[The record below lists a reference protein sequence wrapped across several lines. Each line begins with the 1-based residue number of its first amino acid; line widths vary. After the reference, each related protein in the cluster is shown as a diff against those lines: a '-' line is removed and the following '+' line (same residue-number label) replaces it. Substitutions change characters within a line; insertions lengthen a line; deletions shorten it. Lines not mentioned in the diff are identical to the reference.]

1 MALTKVINDLADLN
15 QSGSTNAL
23 KGCAGTTAQ
32 QPASNSTVDYL
43 IVGGGGAGG
52 EGSGGGGGGAGGIV
66 TGTNNPVY
74 HGTPTVI
81 TVGEGGIGSDNPA
94 VVVANGNDSGFN
106 GLRAIGG
113 GGGGSETAGYKDG
126 QLGASGGGGN
136 YTAGDGGAALQGNIG
151 GIGGSGNPDYTG
163 GGGGGNSGLGQ
174 AGGGSSGGPGSG
186 SAGSGGVG
194 TDYTSFISVVNANL
208 AQIGDTS
215 NGTQVYFA
223 GGGGGGSQ
231 SGSSPGTPG
240 TGGLG
245 GGGTGM
251 PFNVVAQLPSVDE
264 DGLRNSGG
272 GAGGGAGWGGT
283 QLVSPNGGS
292 GVVALKYD
300 NTEITGY
307 SLNSGDTVT
316 VNWPAGAFGIA
327 YWPLNLN
334 VKDIG
339 GNYDGTA
346 EDVTY
351 STGYLNQAAVFDGST
366 SNIVVPNIRTIIN
379 NNFSISFWM
388 RTGTSLSSQV
398 IIGMYGYNASD
409 PTGSGTG
416 WSIEYIGGNKF
427 MFYWVYSQSAGAQ
440 LDSPVLTADTW
451 YHVTVTKDSSSTKL
465 YLNGNL
471 EASSTSNTTL
481 YYGHGAYFINDVTFG
496 GRHLI
501 DGGSFDQPFEGRL
514 EQMRIYGSALT
525 VSNITDIYNNSKP
538 GTLPPLKTASDI
550 TTSTCN
556 FPSGVTGTALY
567 KFEGNANDSCTVGPY
582 NGISTVNDPSYVNGK
597 FGTYAASFNGSTSI
611 LDTTYTLSSTTFS
624 ASCWVKFGTQSLGY
638 ETIITCTDDSAGA
651 GNDGFTIAADKC
663 LVNQNDAFPYTAEI
677 AYTATVNDNVWH
689 NIVVT
694 NDGTTL
700 KVYID
705 GVLDGSISSTGW
717 TDYGT
722 NPLVFGYQPRSP
734 VNQWYNGLI
743 DQVRMYNTALTAANV
758 YDLWQKEN
766 DIQTYFPN
774 TPTSGTDTLVF
785 KSGSGEI
792 SFINDTAPGAEVGM
806 LRYNSTLG
814 KMEHFNSGGW
824 KSLSKVINFVIVDY
838 LIVAGGGG
846 GAEGGGGAG
855 GLRTS
860 WPGGSGGGTNS
871 EDPVEL
877 SLATNYT
884 ITVGLGGSGGPSTA
898 NGGEIGT
905 SGNPSSVD
913 TIISLGGGR
922 GGGSNPTSAGALG
935 GSGGG
940 GKRDNESLGGDGTLN
955 QGYAG
960 GPSTAPGGP
969 PWWIGGGGGGGASAA
984 GAAGSGGSSA
994 SEAGGNGGNGLS
1006 VDITGASVTYAGGGG
1021 GGCEGSSGNGG
1032 SGGSGGGGNGGGISA
1047 SVPGAGSANTGSGGG
1062 GTSKNSNTAGDG
1074 GSGIVILRY
1083 PNTYTLTNNST
1094 GTLTTGVINQA
1105 VGTDKYTTFTAGT
1118 GNISFS

>member
-32 QPASNSTVDYL
+32 QPPSDSTVDYL
-43 IVGGGGAGG
+43 IVGGGGGG
-52 EGSGGGGGGAGGIV
+52 GKGSGAGGGGAGGIV

-94 VVVANGNDSGFN
+94 VVVGNGNDSGFN

-113 GGGGSETAGYKDG
+113 GAGGSETAGYKDG
-126 QLGASGGGGN
+126 QQGASGGGGN
-136 YTAGDGGAALQGNIG
+136 YTAGDGGAAVQGNIG
-151 GIGGSGNPDYTG
+151 GTGGSGNPDYTG
-163 GGGGGNSGLGQ
+163 GGGGGASAVGT

-186 SAGSGGVG
+186 SAGPGGDG

-231 SGSSPGTPG
+231 LGGGAGTPG
-240 TGGLG
+240 AGGLG
-245 GGGTGM
+245 GGGNGM
-251 PFNVVAQLPSVDE
+251 PYNVVAQLPSVDE

-272 GAGGGAGWGGT
+272 GAGGGAGWGGGH
-283 QLVSPNGGS
+283 LISPNGGS

-307 SLNSGDTVT
+307 SLNSGDTAT
-316 VNWPAGAFGIA
+316 INWPAGAFGRA

-346 EDVTY
+346 EYVTY
-351 STGYLNQAAVFDGST
+351 ANGQFNQAAVFNGST
-366 SNIVVPNIRTIIN
+366 SNIVVPNIRTAID

-388 RTGTSLSSQV
+388 RTGASLSSQV

-427 MFYWVYSQSAGAQ
+427 MFYWVYAVSAAAQ

-451 YHVTVTKDSSSTKL
+451 YHVTVTKDSSSAKL
-465 YLNGNL
+465 YINGTL
-471 EASSTSNTTL
+471 EDSSTSNTGL
-481 YYGHGAYFINDVTFG
+481 YYGYGAYFINDVTFG

-514 EQMRIYGSALT
+514 EQMRIYTSSLSE
-525 VSNITDIYNNSKP
+525 SNITDIYNNSKP
-538 GTLPPLKTASDI
+538 GTLQVAKTASDI

-567 KFEGNANDSCTVGPY
+567 QFEANANDSCTVGPY

-638 ETIITCTDDSAGA
+638 ETIITCTDDSAGS
-651 GNDGFTIAADKC
+651 GNDGFTIAVDKC
-663 LVNQNDAFPYTAEI
+663 WVNENDAFPYTAEI
-677 AYTATVNDNVWH
+677 TYSATVNDDVWH

-792 SFINDTAPGAEVGM
+792 SFTNDTVPGAEIGM

-814 KMEHFNSGGW
+814 QMEHFNSGGW
-824 KSLSKVINFVIVDY
+824 KSLTQSLLIDY
-838 LIVAGGGG
+838 LVIAGGGG
-846 GAEGGGGAG
+846 GATLGGGGGAG
-855 GLRTS
+855 GYRTS
-860 WPGGSGGGTNS
+860 FGTISGGGNS
-871 EDPVEL
+871 NE
-877 SLATNYT
+877 SQFNASFNTAYT
-884 ITVGLGGSGGPSTA
+884 VTVGLGGALTVDGSYALNGNDGNDSTFA
-898 NGGEIGT
+898 TIT
-905 SGNPSSVD
+905 S
-913 TIISLGGGR
+913 
-922 GGGSNPTSAGALG
+922 
-935 GSGGG
+935 
-940 GKRDNESLGGDGTLN
+940 K
-955 QGYAG
+955 
-960 GPSTAPGGP
+960 
-969 PWWIGGGGGGGASAA
+969 
-984 GAAGSGGSSA
+984 
-994 SEAGGNGGNGLS
+994 
-1006 VDITGASVTYAGGGG
+1006 GGG
-1021 GGCEGSSGNGG
+1021 GGCGHSNSTAN
-1032 SGGSGGGGNGGGISA
+1032 SGGSGGGGASSGNLTYGGSGEPNQGYRGGNGNN
-1047 SVPGAGSANTGSGGG
+1047 VTFYPGAGGGGAGSSGMPGISGYNASGDGGHGLASNITGSYVTRAGGGGGPGYSNGTLTIGYGGAGGGANGSASNGNAAAANTGGGG
-1062 GTSKNSNTAGDG
+1062 GGGGYNNSSAVYEGGGAG

-1083 PNTYTLTNNST
+1083 SAGTLVNNTT
-1094 GTLTTGVINQA
+1094 GTLTTGVINA
-1105 VGTDKYTTFTAGT
+1105 TIAGSTDKYTTFISGT
-1118 GNISFS
+1118 GNISFT